1 MQIKIP
7 KSKMV
12 HIIIQLAVNAAQSAD
27 EKTR

>member
-12 HIIIQLAVNAAQSAD
+12 HIIIQLAVNATQSAD
-27 EKTR
+27 EKAG